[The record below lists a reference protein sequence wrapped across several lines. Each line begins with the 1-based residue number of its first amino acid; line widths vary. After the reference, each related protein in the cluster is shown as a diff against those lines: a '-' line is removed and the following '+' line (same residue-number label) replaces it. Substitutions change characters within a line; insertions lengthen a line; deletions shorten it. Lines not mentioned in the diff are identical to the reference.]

1 MITEQ
6 EFLEKYDPSSFERPS
21 ITADVLVFTVRESTL
36 QILMVRRDEHP
47 FLGKWCLPGSFIG
60 MEETAEE
67 AAARTL
73 VKEAG
78 MEGAAMEQLYTFSA
92 IDRDPRMRII
102 SIAYIAMM
110 PSNAMHYR
118 KGTDAGSAIL
128 FDIQRTDKGFRLTAE
143 IDGELLEIGPEEIAF
158 DHEKIIR
165 TALDRMAGKIDYT
178 DIGFNF
184 LEDKN
189 AFTLTDLR
197 LIYDAVKGTE
207 ADIGN
212 FRRFIKNRY
221 IITGKILNN
230 REERKGFGR
239 PAATYRYTGVNRQQ
253 PAAGKPGGM

>member
-110 PSNAMHYR
+110 PSNAMHYK
-118 KGTDAGSAIL
+118 KGTDAGSAMISSG
-128 FDIQRTDKGFRLTAE
+128 QTKASG
-143 IDGELLEIGPEEIAF
+143 
-158 DHEKIIR
+158 
-165 TALDRMAGKIDYT
+165 
-178 DIGFNF
+178 
-184 LEDKN
+184 
-189 AFTLTDLR
+189 
-197 LIYDAVKGTE
+197 
-207 ADIGN
+207 
-212 FRRFIKNRY
+212 
-221 IITGKILNN
+221 
-230 REERKGFGR
+230 
-239 PAATYRYTGVNRQQ
+239 
-253 PAAGKPGGM
+253 

>member
-110 PSNAMHYR
+110 PSNAMHYK

-165 TALDRMAGKIDYT
+165 TALDRMAGK
-178 DIGFNF
+178 
-184 LEDKN
+184 
-189 AFTLTDLR
+189 LR

-253 PAAGKPGGM
+253 PAAGKTGGV